1 MWLLLS
7 ARARS
12 HKLNRHRSLF
22 AWILSSSWRETGN
35 EAVPTP
41 KERCEACRTAGE
53 VSGWAMEVV
62 ALRLAAVARSWLSQ
76 MVSEE
81 HPATKEKEEWSMK
94 PSGRINPEVR
104 LGPHTRKE

>member
-12 HKLNRHRSLF
+12 HELNRYRSLS

-41 KERCEACRTAGE
+41 IERCEASRTAVE
-53 VSGWAMEVV
+53 VSGWAMVVV
-62 ALRLAAVARSWLSQ
+62 ALRLAAVVRSWLSQ

-81 HPATKEKEEWSMK
+81 HLAPKEKEEWSMK

-104 LGPHTRKE
+104 LGSDTRKE